1 MGGRQKFLSGG
12 PSRGFYANFAKN
24 RILPPDVKNVQ
35 KMRNLPKKCSKR
47 PISGRGWLKI
57 FLVTKWI
64 IKYSVTI
71 NFGRGPPGH
80 FRQKIKKKTQKTCFY
95 CILG

>member
-35 KMRNLPKKCSKR
+35 KMRNLPEN
-47 PISGRGWLKI
+47 PQNGR
-57 FLVTKWI
+57 FLADGGR
-64 IKYSVTI
+64 KY
-71 NFGRGPPGH
+71 FW
-80 FRQKIKKKTQKTCFY
+80 
-95 CILG
+95 